1 MTESSK
7 YKNSKP
13 RVFLFFLLLSFIFWM
28 LARSTRQN
36 STRLDVGLDYNN
48 VPENS
53 IVGQQA
59 PESLEVEL
67 KTTGFQYL
75 IYKIK
80 PPRLSINLA
89 LYASAEDTLVM
100 IGKDEVRQMIVSE
113 LSQEGELRYLTG
125 DDLMIPLDKI
135 VRRRLAVQAD
145 LQLDYEQGFSP
156 VGDAVIVPDSITLT
170 GPRHLIDS
178 IKSIS
183 TQPIQ
188 GESVATDL
196 LVETQLILPEG
207 VQNDLDSETV
217 SVQLK
222 VSEFIRK
229 EVQLTPQIINLPEE
243 TQIRLIP
250 ETITL
255 SFDVSVDQFNSVGP
269 DAFEVVCDFSQ
280 RNNEENF
287 MIPRIISHPDHLQR
301 VELQDKKIDY
311 LIFK

>member
-7 YKNSKP
+7 YKNSRP

-36 STRLDVGLDYNN
+36 STRLEVGLDYVN
-48 VPENS
+48 VPENT

-59 PESLEVEL
+59 PSSIDVEL

-80 PPRLSINLA
+80 PPRLNINLA
-89 LYASAEDTLVM
+89 LYASAEDTLVT

-125 DDLMIPLDKI
+125 DDLLIPLDQI
-135 VRRRLAVQAD
+135 VRRRIPVLAD
-145 LQLDYEQGFSP
+145 LQINYEQGFSP
-156 VGDAVIVPDSITLT
+156 VGEALIVPDSVTLT
-170 GPRHLIDS
+170 GPRNLINA
-178 IKSIS
+178 IESIS

-188 GESVATDL
+188 GEAVSTDL
-196 LVETQLILPEG
+196 QLETQLILPEG
-207 VQNDLDSETV
+207 IQNDLSSETV
-217 SVQLK
+217 SVQLN

-229 EVQLTPQIINLPEE
+229 EIQLTPQIINLPEE
-243 TQIRLIP
+243 TEIRLIP
-250 ETITL
+250 ETVTI

-269 DAFEVVCDFSQ
+269 DVFEVVCDFGE
-280 RNNEENF
+280 RNDQENF
-287 MIPRIISHPDHLQR
+287 MIPRIITYPDFLQR
-301 VELQDKKIDY
+301 VELEDKKIDY